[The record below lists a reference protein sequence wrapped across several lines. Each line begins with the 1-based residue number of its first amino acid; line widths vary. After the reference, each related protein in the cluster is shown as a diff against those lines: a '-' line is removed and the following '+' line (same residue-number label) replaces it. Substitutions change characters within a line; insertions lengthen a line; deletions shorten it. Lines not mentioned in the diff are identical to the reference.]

1 MSKSPS
7 VLSFAVPKALHLT
20 DRAQFLDAVAAAQAG
35 YDLVDAAEVD
45 GMDVDGNL
53 SGVEARLSA
62 RAFTDICA
70 LTQTPEAYV
79 RRIAKRN
86 EALAM
91 DLMRDALNNGMLR
104 GCVLLVDTE
113 SQRVDGVVVEDKHN
127 APDAKELFRLAMS
140 AAKDTRMMG
149 GWIAGTSFRM
159 TATIGAPLDVK
170 SGKAAMVGDLM
181 GTGFEIVSD
190 VGSLACTSITDYA
203 ERLSCLNGMLARDQ
217 QHSCARKHA
226 QFDLDD
232 ELLTTFV
239 ATIERAKLIHALARR
254 AANHFFDGDG
264 VKDVLKRISHGTH
277 PAAGQKLCDHAKKQA
292 VAEAQRD
299 CRKAGEICLW
309 DFVNGVTDAAKHAGS
324 LDRRRDI
331 EHLGY
336 VLMSDVLES

>member
-20 DRAQFLDAVAAAQAG
+20 DRSQFLDAVAAAQAR
-35 YDLVDAAEVD
+35 YDLIDAADVD

-70 LTQTPEAYV
+70 LTQTPEAFV

-91 DLMRDALNNGMLR
+91 DVMRDALNSGMLR

-113 SQRVDGVVVEDKHN
+113 SDRVDGVVVEDKHN
-127 APDAKELFRLAMS
+127 APDARELFRLSLS
-140 AAKDTRMMG
+140 AAKETRMTG

-170 SGKAAMVGDLM
+170 TGKAAQVGDLM

-190 VGSLACTSITDYA
+190 IGSAACTSISDYA

-217 QHSCARKHA
+217 GHSCARKHA

-232 ELLTTFV
+232 ELV
-239 ATIERAKLIHALARR
+239 ATFLVTIDRAKLMHALARR
-254 AANHFFDGDG
+254 ATKHFFDGDG
-264 VKDVLKRISHGTH
+264 VKDVLQRISNGSH
-277 PAAGQKLCDHAKKQA
+277 PAASQKLCDHAKQQA
-292 VAEAQRD
+292 LVEAQRD

-309 DFVNGVTDAAKHAGS
+309 DFVNGVTDAAKHAAT